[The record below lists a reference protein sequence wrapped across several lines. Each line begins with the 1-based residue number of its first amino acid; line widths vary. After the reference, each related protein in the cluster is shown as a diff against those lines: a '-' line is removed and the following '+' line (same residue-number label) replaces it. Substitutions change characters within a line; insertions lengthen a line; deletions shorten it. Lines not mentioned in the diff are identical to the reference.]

1 MSKPEKT
8 LDEIVLTRLL
18 HLNAKVQGLV
28 TGTLLGLVIFLAT
41 NWLILKGPTIGSE
54 GQPVVGP
61 HLGLLGQYFI
71 GYRVTFLGSL
81 IGFAYGFVHRLYRW
95 LLTLHLYNLFVN
107 RKERRSTSGFAS
119 PEKPNVGFLLL
130 LTTPSSPLSQNRTS
144 MSLDPRPY
152 FYYCT
157 RL

>member
-8 LDEIVLTRLL
+8 LDDIVLTRLL

-28 TGTLLGLVIFLAT
+28 TGTLFGLVIFFAT

-61 HLGLLGQYFI
+61 HLNLLGQYFI

-81 IGFAYGFVHRLYRW
+81 IGFAYGFALGFIGGY
-95 LLTLHLYNLFVN
+95 LLSILYNLFVN
-107 RKERRSTSGFAS
+107 RKERR
-119 PEKPNVGFLLL
+119 
-130 LTTPSSPLSQNRTS
+130 
-144 MSLDPRPY
+144 
-152 FYYCT
+152 
-157 RL
+157 